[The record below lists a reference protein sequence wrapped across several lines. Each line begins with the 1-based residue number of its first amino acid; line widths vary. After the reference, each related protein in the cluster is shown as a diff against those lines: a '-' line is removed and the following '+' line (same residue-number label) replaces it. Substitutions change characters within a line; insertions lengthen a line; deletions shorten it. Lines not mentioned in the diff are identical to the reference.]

1 MGTFHLEIIIDRPSE
16 DVFAFIADPTN
27 MPLWYDAVEQVT
39 KTSAGPATTGAR
51 YQIARSLPGGEAH
64 NDVEITEYVAN
75 RGITLESRDGPTPFR
90 YRYTL
95 ETNPQ
100 GRTTISLD
108 GRISGAGLPGP
119 GGHLDALATQ
129 LFKRGMRRNLHE
141 LKRVIEASRQA

>member
-1 MGTFHLEIIIDRPSE
+1 MGTFHLEIIINRPSE

-51 YQIARSLPGGEAH
+51 YQIARSLPGGEAY

-75 RGITLESRDGPTPFR
+75 RGVTLESRDGPTPFR

-95 ETNPQ
+95 ESNPQ
-100 GRTTISLD
+100 GTTTISLD

-119 GGHLDALATQ
+119 AGHLDALATQ

-141 LKRVIEASRQA
+141 LKRVIEASQQA